1 MIEYG
6 NGIAKGPAGQVGGGS
21 HPIAAGGDA
30 FAHISQVV
38 NDGVA
43 WVTGLSTL
51 EQVAL
56 LVAVVLGLVLLR
68 RALF

>member
-1 MIEYG
+1 MVEYG

-21 HPIAAGGDA
+21 HPGAGSGDP

-43 WVTGLSTL
+43 WVAALSTI
-51 EQVAL
+51 EQVVL

-68 RALF
+68 RVLF